1 MLLTCPIKR
10 VFYNFILFYL
20 LYIKMSECNSVE
32 STDLTYYQ
40 KNKDMIL
47 NKTKDYYQK
56 TKRD

>member
-1 MLLTCPIKR
+1 
-10 VFYNFILFYL
+10 
-20 LYIKMSECNSVE
+20 MSECNSVE